1 MQFSDD
7 CRSHALVLMEIAKES
22 PKFKEQTL
30 ALAESW
36 LTLANIHNRFCSNPS
51 YSEAL
56 DGNDA
61 NRN

>member
-7 CRSHALVLMEIAKES
+7 CRSHALVLMEIANEF
-22 PKFKEQTL
+22 PRFKEQVL

-36 LTLANIHNRFCSNPS
+36 LTIANIPNRFCSNPS

-61 NRN
+61 NH

>member
-7 CRSHALVLMEIAKES
+7 CRSHALVLMEIANEFQR
-22 PKFKEQTL
+22 FKEQVL

-36 LTLANIHNRFCSNPS
+36 LTIANIHNRFCSNPS

-61 NRN
+61 NH